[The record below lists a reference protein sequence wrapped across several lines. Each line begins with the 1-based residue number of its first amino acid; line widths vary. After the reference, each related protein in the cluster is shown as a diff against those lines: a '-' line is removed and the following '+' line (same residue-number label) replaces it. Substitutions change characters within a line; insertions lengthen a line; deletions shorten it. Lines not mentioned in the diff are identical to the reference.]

1 MTIVVDHNDVTTNS
15 VPVYLTLKQTG
26 KVRIGSMSRLRSL
39 QSPAV
44 RPGPAPSST
53 PSRSRQST
61 SNPYPQDTST
71 YHRKLRA
78 ILGEV
83 DACMD
88 AWDEAAK
95 DAFAALQGIV
105 NEGTE
110 ME

>member
-1 MTIVVDHNDVTTNS
+1 MRLAVI
-15 VPVYLTLKQTG
+15 PV
-26 KVRIGSMSRLRSL
+26 MSRLRSL

-53 PSRSRQST
+53 PSKSRQST

-83 DACMD
+83 DNCMD

-95 DAFAALQGIV
+95 DAFVALKGIV
-105 NEGTE
+105 DEGTE